1 MLNAKN
7 ATTDTETETSETS
20 AENNKKSMAL
30 CILVFDYGQ

>member
-7 ATTDTETETSETS
+7 ATTDTEIKTSETS

-30 CILVFDYGQ
+30 CILIFDYGQ